1 MKIDYVY
8 FVFDT
13 LSPLCVPGQI
23 VGESESVLLA

>member
-1 MKIDYVY
+1 VY